1 VREAAMKLSEEGLEI
16 ARRLGAELDREHVNL
31 IGRLLGEQMEASSDL
46 LDVALVSTKLMSVMW
61 DEVEEA
67 ERRRMRP

>member
-1 VREAAMKLSEEGLEI
+1 MRLSEEAREI

-31 IGRLLGEQMEASSDL
+31 IGQLLNEQLNASSDL
-46 LDVALVSTKLMSVMW
+46 LDVALVSTKLMTVMW
-61 DEVEEA
+61 DEVDEA